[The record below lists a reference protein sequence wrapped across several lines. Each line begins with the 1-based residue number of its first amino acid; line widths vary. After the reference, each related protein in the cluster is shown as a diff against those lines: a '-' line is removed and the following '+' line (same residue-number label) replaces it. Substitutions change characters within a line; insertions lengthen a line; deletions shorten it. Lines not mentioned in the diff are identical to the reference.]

1 MTDVNQAK
9 KAESKQEYFRPRRL
23 GHANLFVSDYDR
35 AADFYKAVVGFEE
48 VYRQPDNQ
56 ASFLSNGNTYHD
68 LALTDIRSK
77 YAAKGQKP
85 GIWHLAFELETEADM
100 VDGYNRARAEGVP
113 FSFVMDHDVARSLY
127 QNDPDGNMVEI
138 YADVEK
144 DWRPMRQGIIIKEKP
159 KWVPG
164 VTSVPLTEKNYP
176 QNPEFV
182 VVKDSIFHP
191 KKVTHVAL
199 VTNKFEDMYDYYS
212 KTVGLS
218 SFVGDRKSDF
228 AILRGTAS
236 NGDLTLYRKRSGLSP
251 GLHHVGFEVWDEDD
265 LQRSVAALPGSGVA
279 LEREVEHP
287 ARHSVVIRDKDDLR
301 LQFFVNRNWT
311 SDAIGKVSPEDAPYL
326 L

>member
-1 MTDVNQAK
+1 MSQVEVAK
-9 KAESKQEYFRPRRL
+9 SKNKGHYFKPRRL
-23 GHANLFVSDYDR
+23 GHANLFVSNYDR
-35 AADFYKAVVGFEE
+35 AAEFYKSVVGFEE

-68 LALTDIRSK
+68 LALTDIHSK
-77 YAAKGQKP
+77 YAAKNQKP

-100 VDGYNRARAEGVP
+100 VDGYNRARADGVP

-159 KWVPG
+159 VWIPG

-176 QNPEFV
+176 QNPDLV
-182 VVKDSIFHP
+182 IVKDSIFHP

-199 VTNKFEDMYDYYS
+199 VADKFEEMFDFYVDD
-212 KTVGLS
+212 VGLS
-218 SFVGDRKSDF
+218 SLFGGRSGNIAV
-228 AILRGTAS
+228 LRGTAS
-236 NGDLTLYRKRSGLSP
+236 DGDVTLYRKGGDLSP
-251 GLHHVGFEVWDEDD
+251 GLHHVGFEVWDESD
-265 LQRSVAALPGSGVA
+265 LKHSIAALAGSGVTI
-279 LEREVEHP
+279 EREVDHP
-287 ARHSVVIRDKDDLR
+287 ARHSVVIRDMDGLR
-301 LQFFVNRNWT
+301 LQFFVNRKWT
-311 SDAIGKVSPEDAPYL
+311 PDSIGKVVRDDAPFL

>member
-1 MTDVNQAK
+1 MSQARD
-9 KAESKQEYFRPRRL
+9 SKSATNGKYFKPRRL

-35 AADFYKAVVGFEE
+35 AAKFYQSVVGFEE

-68 LALTDIRSK
+68 LALTDIHSK
-77 YAAKGQKP
+77 YAAKDQKP

-100 VDGYNRARAEGVP
+100 VDGYNRAQADGVP

-144 DWRPMRQGIIIKEKP
+144 DWRPMRQGIIVKEKP
-159 KWVPG
+159 EWIPG

-176 QNPEFV
+176 QDPDLV

-199 VTNKFEDMYDYYS
+199 VADRFEDMYDYYVDV
-212 KTVGLS
+212 VGLS
-218 SFVGDRKSDF
+218 PLVGDRTSHT
-228 AILRGTAS
+228 AVLRGTAS
-236 NGDLTLYRKRSGLSP
+236 DGDVTLYRKSGGLSP
-251 GLHHVGFEVWDEDD
+251 GL
-265 LQRSVAALPGSGVA
+265 
-279 LEREVEHP
+279 
-287 ARHSVVIRDKDDLR
+287 
-301 LQFFVNRNWT
+301 
-311 SDAIGKVSPEDAPYL
+311 APCRI
-326 L
+326 